1 MHVAA
6 TGCFALLAGSI
17 YRKHHDRKHAYIA
30 LVCGVLLQTAIM
42 ALMNLWL
49 TPIFM
54 GTPTE
59 AVLQMM
65 IPIII
70 PFNLLKAGVNAVV
83 TALIYKRIHKFLQR
97 INLL

>member
-1 MHVAA
+1 
-6 TGCFALLAGSI
+6 
-17 YRKHHDRKHAYIA
+17 
-30 LVCGVLLQTAIM
+30 
-42 ALMNLWL
+42 
-49 TPIFM
+49 M